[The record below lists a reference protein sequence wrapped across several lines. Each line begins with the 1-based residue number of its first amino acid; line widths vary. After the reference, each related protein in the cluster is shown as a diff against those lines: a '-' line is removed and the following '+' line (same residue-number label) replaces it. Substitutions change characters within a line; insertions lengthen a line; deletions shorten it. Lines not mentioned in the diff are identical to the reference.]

1 MAPRRYMKPL
11 LMQKNNG
18 VRILQIHMI
27 NEFPCP
33 SGAEKRKDLQQVSK
47 KNGWFSIVHP
57 GCRRHPGNYILDIIF
72 HADRSPMLIIMLR
85 ECCLINQSCLL

>member
-33 SGAEKRKDLQQVSK
+33 SGAEKKERPAASVEEERLVL
-47 KNGWFSIVHP
+47 H
-57 GCRRHPGNYILDIIF
+57 
-72 HADRSPMLIIMLR
+72 RSPWLPPTSR
-85 ECCLINQSCLL
+85 